1 MQYELLEG
9 EKQIQIWKQSG
20 YGTVIIKR
28 TMIIDRMI
36 IRIPKIRIILM
47 TSNLKNEKYEQSL
60 KSNVYECNGQNYKI
74 ENSRS
79 KIQEKESESD

>member
-28 TMIIDRMI
+28 RIIIDRMI
-36 IRIPKIRIILM
+36 IRITKIRIILM
-47 TSNLKNEKYEQSL
+47 TSNLKNGSYEQSL
-60 KSNVYECNGQNYKI
+60 KNK
-74 ENSRS
+74 
-79 KIQEKESESD
+79 

>member
-1 MQYELLEG
+1 
-9 EKQIQIWKQSG
+9 
-20 YGTVIIKR
+20 
-28 TMIIDRMI
+28 
-36 IRIPKIRIILM
+36 M

-79 KIQEKESESD
+79 KIQEKESESDQNKTTQINNQKQNASPDIIVQ